1 MAAAE
6 TAAPLYCKQGDETI
20 ARANTGRT
28 YKDAGVDIDAGQA
41 LVESIKRL
49 ARGTERPGT
58 VGGIG
63 GFGALFDLKAA
74 GFRDPVLVS
83 ASDGVGTKLRV
94 AQALGRHDT
103 VGIDLVAMCVNDL
116 VVAGAEPLFFLD
128 YFACGRLEVGVAGS
142 VLARVEADRVVE
154 VPIEVLGCDG
164 DAVEFVRDLSMRQRV
179 EAQGPGRSGHGYR
192 DRAG

>member
-28 YKDAGVDIDAGQA
+28 YKDAGVDIEAGQA

-49 ARGTERPGT
+49 ARRTERPGT
-58 VGGIG
+58 AGRIG

-83 ASDGVGTKLRV
+83 ASDGVGTKSRV
-94 AQALGRHDT
+94 AQAVGRHNSA
-103 VGIDLVAMCVNDL
+103 GIGRIAARATAAPA
-116 VVAGAEPLFFLD
+116 VVIQA
-128 YFACGRLEVGVAGS
+128 S
-142 VLARVEADRVVE
+142 EA
-154 VPIEVLGCDG
+154 
-164 DAVEFVRDLSMRQRV
+164 SW
-179 EAQGPGRSGHGYR
+179 
-192 DRAG
+192 RA